1 MSGVKRIFNIF
12 LILGFHR
19 KHDPDLQETL
29 SERRGFRTMVMKRRE
44 YKDLDT
50 LAMKGSN
57 LKETLIFGLTC
68 ACHLTV
74 KLKSKKEE
82 NC

>member
-1 MSGVKRIFNIF
+1 
-12 LILGFHR
+12 
-19 KHDPDLQETL
+19 
-29 SERRGFRTMVMKRRE
+29 MVMKRRE